1 MTTEVAETKLIELFK
16 ATAGD
21 GNEVTLQDGRKISQL
36 GLYGTVLIDGKAVGE
51 LDDEGR
57 FRLAQDL
64 RQAAR
69 DAFTDPARNPMIK
82 LA

>member
-1 MTTEVAETKLIELFK
+1 MTIEIEEATLIALFK
-16 ATAGD
+16 DAAGD
-21 GNEVTLQDGRKISQL
+21 AAEVKLHDGRKISQL

-64 RQAAR
+64 RQAAK

-82 LA
+82 LD